1 MPMRP
6 MAPTLSGVIV
16 YLLLGAC
23 SAPETTQPRPTVTVG
38 QDGIPAGE
46 SAHQRMQRI
55 IDGMR

>member
-1 MPMRP
+1 MRP